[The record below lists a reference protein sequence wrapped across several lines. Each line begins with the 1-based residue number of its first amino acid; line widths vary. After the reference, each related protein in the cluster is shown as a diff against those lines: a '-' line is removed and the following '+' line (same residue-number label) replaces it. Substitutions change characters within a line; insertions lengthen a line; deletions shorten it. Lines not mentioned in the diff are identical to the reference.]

1 MLSQSGWP
9 LEQTEMLD
17 QTSEEGKNGEKTKKP
32 NNNRVQEAYQRRT
45 ESVRETTRRKIQ
57 DNVLDVWKTFMSK
70 HTSEESRDT
79 VVTTKEQLNESKRSD
94 VVIQIQDQE
103 GESPEVQK
111 NEDSRTEEEK
121 RLPFPSSKLS
131 NV

>member
-1 MLSQSGWP
+1 M
-9 LEQTEMLD
+9 
-17 QTSEEGKNGEKTKKP
+17 
-32 NNNRVQEAYQRRT
+32 
-45 ESVRETTRRKIQ
+45 
-57 DNVLDVWKTFMSK
+57 
-70 HTSEESRDT
+70 
-79 VVTTKEQLNESKRSD
+79 VTTKEQLNESKRSD